1 MSKFYVTTPIYYVN
15 DKPHIGHAYTT
26 ILADVLSR
34 GHRLLGQPVHFL
46 TGTDEHGL
54 KVQQAAQKNG
64 VTPQQHCDRTV
75 VRFQE
80 LWQKLGITHDDF
92 IRTTEPR
99 HERIVQAIL
108 QDLFDRGEIYASNYE
123 GWYCV
128 PCERFFTEKDLVD
141 GCCPDCHRGVERL
154 VEKNY
159 FFRMGKYQQRL
170 IEYIEQ
176 HPEFIQ
182 PSFRRQETLGFL
194 QKQPLADLCISRPK
208 ARLAWGIDLPFDPD
222 YVTYVWFDALVNYIS
237 AVGYKSD
244 PEQFS
249 HWWPASYHLI
259 GKDILTTH
267 TVYWPTMLMA
277 MGVELPRAIYAH
289 GWWLL
294 NGEKVSKSK
303 LAAAAAKDTTAPAP
317 AAAEVP
323 KAPSVNPMAMAD
335 QYGVDAL
342 RYFLMAAM
350 SMGQDAEFSE
360 EAFVSRFN
368 AELANDLG
376 NLVSRAVKMLHSY
389 CRGILP
395 AATAPGPAEEQLL
408 AACQQAVRGMTEGIE
423 KMQLDRGIAE
433 VIAAVREGNR
443 YFDANKP
450 WQLAKEGQQ
459 ERLASVLRNTA
470 ECLRVVSGLLYPT
483 MPGKMRTL
491 RLTLGLAEEN
501 VEPVMHQ
508 LSSWNAL
515 PDGAVVL
522 PLLEPLFPRI
532 PVDAP
537 ESAPVCSRKKPAPAP
552 KSVPAAPAAPSEE
565 GANLV
570 TIADFSRIELRT
582 AEVLT
587 AERVEG
593 ADRLLRLQ
601 LQVGQETRQ
610 IVAGIAKFYPP
621 EELPGRTIVIVANL
635 QPRELRGLRSCGML
649 LAAKHGD
656 QLRLITPDGPIA
668 SGASV
673 G

>member
-1 MSKFYVTTPIYYVN
+1 MSDKPTFYVTTPIYYVN

-34 GHRLLGQPVHFL
+34 GHRLLGEPVHFL

-54 KVQQAAQKNG
+54 KVQQAAEKNG

-75 VRFQE
+75 LRFKE
-80 LWQKLGITHDDF
+80 LWQKLGITYDDF

-99 HERIVQAIL
+99 HERIVQLIL
-108 QDLFDRGEIYASNYE
+108 QDLFDRGQIYAANYE

-128 PCERFFTEKDLVD
+128 PCERFFTEKDLLE
-141 GCCPDCHRGVERL
+141 GCCPDCRRDVERL

-159 FFRMGKYQQRL
+159 FFKMSQYQDRL

-176 HPEFIQ
+176 NPQFIQ

-194 QKQPLADLCISRPK
+194 QKQPLADLCVSRPK
-208 ARLAWGIDLPFDPD
+208 SRLAWGIELPFDGD

-237 AVGYKSD
+237 AIGYKSD
-244 PEQFS
+244 SEQFA

-277 MGVELPRAIYAH
+277 MGVELPRTIYAH

-294 NGEKVSKSK
+294 DGGKISKSK
-303 LAAAAAKDTTAPAP
+303 SNSAAG
-317 AAAEVP
+317 P
-323 KAPSVNPMAMAD
+323 KASSSSTIEAPKTQSVNPMTIAD

-360 EAFVSRFN
+360 KSFVSRFN

-376 NLVSRAVKMLHSY
+376 NLVSRVVKMLHSCY
-389 CRGILP
+389 GGKLPP
-395 AATAPGPAEEQLL
+395 AAAPGPAEEQLV
-408 AACQQAVRGMTEGIE
+408 AACRQAVLGLTEGIE

-443 YFDANKP
+443 YFEVNKP
-450 WQLAKEGQQ
+450 WQLAKEGNQA
-459 ERLASVLRNTA
+459 RLATVLRHTA
-470 ECLRVVSGLLYPT
+470 ECLRVVSGLLFPI
-483 MPGKMRTL
+483 MPEKMRTL
-491 RLTLGLAEEN
+491 RLTLGLKEEN
-501 VEPVMHQ
+501 VEPIMSK
-508 LSSWNAL
+508 LNSWNML
-515 PDGAVVL
+515 PDGAAIL
-522 PLLEPLFPRI
+522 PLEAPIFPRI
-532 PVDAP
+532 VTEKSEEAAADG
-537 ESAPVCSRKKPAPAP
+537 KK
-552 KSVPAAPAAPSEE
+552 SAAPSLSSLPTADKEN

-570 TIADFSRIELRT
+570 TIDDFNKIELRT
-582 AEVLT
+582 AEVLS

-593 ADRLLRLQ
+593 ADRLLCLQ
-601 LQVGQETRQ
+601 LQVGEENRQ
-610 IVAGIAKFYPP
+610 IVAGIAKFYSPQ
-621 EELPGRTIVIVANL
+621 ELVGKMIVIVANL
-635 QPRELRGLRSCGML
+635 QPRKLRGLNSCGML
-649 LAAKHGD
+649 LAAKQGE
-656 QLRLITPDGPIA
+656 QLRLIVPDGSIV